1 MKPGIAKGHTAK
13 VSVTVTEE
21 MCPAFAGEAVHPTM
35 STVSMVYYMEWAGR
49 QVILP
54 FLEEHEEGIGASICI
69 RHSAPAPVG
78 KLVTFYAEAT
88 DVSEH
93 KVVCKVWAEH
103 DRACVGEGT
112 FTQVISP
119 KQKIMERIH
128 AMR

>member
-1 MKPGIAKGHTAK
+1 MKQGIAKGQTAQL
-13 VSVTVTEE
+13 SVTVTED
-21 MCPAFAGEAVHPTM
+21 MCPSFAGTAVHPTM

-69 RHSAPAPVG
+69 QHAAPAPVG

-88 DVSEH
+88 DVSDR

-112 FTQVISP
+112 FTQVISS

-128 AMR
+128 SMR